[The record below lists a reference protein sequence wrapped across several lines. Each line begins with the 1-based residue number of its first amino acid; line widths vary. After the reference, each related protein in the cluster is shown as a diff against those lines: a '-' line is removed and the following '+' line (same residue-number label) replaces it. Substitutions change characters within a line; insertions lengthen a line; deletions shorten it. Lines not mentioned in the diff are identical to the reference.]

1 LLRAMDSLL
10 ARNRG
15 ILSPNKIKELA
26 YDWNQ
31 EHCIPPLDDRE
42 FEKEWK
48 QSSIF
53 VAKGINSNI
62 TNNYNRNYNG
72 KDSSYNKYDREQQ
85 TKIIIPIRNKN
96 PFDYI

>member
-1 LLRAMDSLL
+1 MDSLL

-53 VAKGINSNI
+53 VAKDINFQH
-62 TNNYNRNYNG
+62 Y
-72 KDSSYNKYDREQQ
+72 
-85 TKIIIPIRNKN
+85 
-96 PFDYI
+96 